1 MKKIKVFITMAL
13 AIIFSLTLKGSVN
26 AVPIY
31 YVDGNSTLNSEYG
44 YTMNLNNISGDR
56 IEVSSN
62 FRWSDYKYLTAG
74 TQLYNVWTAEWPS
87 KGDTWI
93 RYKNVGAVN
102 GRSID
107 LKVTLADYGSI
118 QAIRNGSVQP
128 QVVYY
133 ANSYNFYMIG
143 MSDTILRY
151 EFLASGTNDRV
162 DFKGYLSL
170 LDLDWAQYVEAVS
183 GVDSMYILNGTRL
196 YVDGN
201 AIRSRV
207 EDDNQNDDANPQ
219 FLAQV
224 FINNGAEIKVSTTRW
239 TADLAIYSL
248 GMSSLAP
255 FEQPQ
260 PTKNVDKA
268 VTHVGETVTYT
279 INQFIPMEDP
289 SYLYDNFVISDN
301 ISSAFTIQSG
311 NVKVLDQNNNDA
323 SYIFDISI
331 NGNNVSARMKWDYLR
346 NQGYYSNTYKLVIPC
361 TVNSNLIGFTN
372 ANGTYIDN
380 NSSVTTT
387 RGTKTTNTVTTE
399 VKYQIST
406 SIDHGS
412 ITDTIYDIKGGS
424 SRTVYFTPQK
434 GYYIS
439 KIVVDGVE
447 QNINNFN
454 MLGDSYTISNI
465 SSNHS
470 VQVYTLPMR
479 IRIKID
485 KQDKETGKTIQADAK
500 FEGAE
505 YSIYKDANCTNFV
518 EKLTVDKNGY
528 ATSSDLLLVDYVNG
542 SYNYTETYYVKET
555 KAPTGYNIDTNVY
568 TVYQNTASQNVKVA
582 EQTVTSKEKVIKN
595 SIEITKYIEETDSTL
610 KQKLSGVVF
619 KAVLNSDTS
628 KVYYSTQTDNNG
640 KCVISDLPYGTYTI
654 SEVKIPGIAFD
665 GKFHIG
671 SSNTRQIMF
680 EQFIGEDKSKHSAYV
695 YGDITNIAKK
705 MQITVY
711 KEDTETGTITQGDAH
726 LENAEYTLYRDAAC
740 TDAVE
745 TLTIAKNTDGT
756 YSATSG
762 WYLVGTYYVKETKAP
777 EGYLIDEKV
786 YTVAQDPAAQTE
798 EYTKHI
804 VTSKDNVKR
813 NNIDITKYL
822 EKTDSTEKQN
832 LAGAE
837 FTAQLVS
844 KNSPDSNKLYK
855 AVTDANGNCTIKDLP
870 YGTYRVWESKVPDTA
885 YNGEFYINGAQ
896 TRSTSFEQF
905 IELDKTE
912 REAYRYAD
920 ITDVAKK
927 MQITVY
933 KEDTETGTT
942 TQGDAHLENAE
953 YTLYRDAACT
963 DAVETLTIAK
973 NTDGTYS
980 ATSGWYL
987 VGTYYVKETKAPEGY
1002 LIDEKVYTVAQDP
1015 AAQTEEYTKHIVT
1028 SKDNVKRNNIDITK
1042 YLEKTDSTEKQNLA
1056 GAEFTAQLVSK
1067 NSPDS
1072 NKLYKAVTDA
1082 NGNCT
1087 IKDLPYGTYRVWE
1100 SKVPDTAYNGEF
1112 YINGAQTRST
1122 SFEQF
1127 IELDKTEREAYKYA
1141 DITDVAKKMQIT
1153 VFKEDNETGTATQGD
1168 AHLENA
1174 EYTLYR
1180 DAACTDAVETITIA
1194 KNEDGT
1200 YSATSGW
1207 YLVGTY
1213 YVKETKAPEGYLID
1227 EKVYTVAQDP
1237 AAQKDEHTKHTILSK
1252 DKVMEGMVK
1261 GIKYNNNS
1269 IMSEK
1274 TPAVG
1279 AKLRLTLDSNPE
1291 VYYEGIVDENGYLEF
1306 VDTIDD
1312 THYSSTETHCKETCY
1327 PYTIPYG
1334 VYTISEVQKSNSG
1347 ENIFINKQKTEIRYE
1362 GQTQRYI
1369 LDDEYVRMR
1378 LTITIKDS
1386 ETQKLVPGGAT
1397 YKIWD
1402 VNNQR
1407 WYEEMI
1413 YPSGEKVTEFTTDEK
1428 GQLTINRHLE
1438 AGSYVIYEVKAPEG
1452 YYLNDE
1458 LREGSKGYEFTIGV
1472 VQNGDVKLYH
1482 DDSEVT
1488 LSYVEMPYDNVPTK
1502 IYSYTAETYND
1513 PQKAEIDIEK
1523 LAKQFS
1529 KVQSQESEYGKVS
1542 SPVFEEKGLAK
1553 VSFKLIAA
1561 EDIVTPEGTVRYTKG
1576 QVVSNIKTDKEG
1588 KAKTEK
1594 VYLGKYILE
1603 EVETPNGYIN
1613 VTEPKEITIE
1623 YTNQYEKVQY
1633 LGQNISNETQKV
1645 ELEFEKVYKELEV
1658 SKFKFDEK
1666 EAIFGIYTKEPVKNY
1681 KGESVIGKDELVDVI
1696 KTDDENKLRN
1706 NVELP
1711 EGKYYVKELY
1721 VSSPYAKTNDTYEFS
1736 VEYKNNKDEKI
1747 ELTVNNGKVQN
1758 EASTAELEL
1767 IVYPDVV
1774 YDELEIAKE
1783 KDRDTLEKLAELYGI
1798 ADKTY
1803 GVYLDEKCEK
1813 AVQTIDGEEARFKTN
1828 EDGII
1833 DIPDMPTGTYYL
1845 KEIEAPYGYE
1855 KSEEVIKAEINEE
1868 GKLVL
1873 LTAKEPTKKAK
1884 ILRKY
1889 DTFTKDV
1896 IEGVEFEITDKEGNV
1911 VYTGK
1916 TNKEGEIEVPIIYF
1930 ENEEKY
1936 YYEEKT
1942 APKMY
1947 KADEE
1952 KYEFTAKVD
1961 EEKCEWKAEKIEVG
1975 NDRKTIEEVVI
1986 RKTDSKTG
1994 EALEGCVF
2002 TIALLDDEGKEYV
2015 NSQGETIYLVKEG
2028 VTNEEGEYVIKNVPY
2043 GRYRFIEVKAPE
2055 GYEMDEDMTG
2065 LEFTVDENSPEKIIF
2080 EVTNTGDIAV
2090 VALVIV
2096 AVVCVAGI
2104 VFVVVKNKKKNS
2116 K

>member
-855 AVTDANGNCTIKDLP
+855 AVTDAYGNCTIKDLP

-942 TQGDAHLENAE
+942 TQGDARLENAE

-963 DAVETLTIAK
+963 DAVETL
-973 NTDGTYS
+973 
-980 ATSGWYL
+980 
-987 VGTYYVKETKAPEGY
+987 
-1002 LIDEKVYTVAQDP
+1002 
-1015 AAQTEEYTKHIVT
+1015 
-1028 SKDNVKRNNIDITK
+1028 
-1042 YLEKTDSTEKQNLA
+1042 
-1056 GAEFTAQLVSK
+1056 
-1067 NSPDS
+1067 
-1072 NKLYKAVTDA
+1072 
-1082 NGNCT
+1082 
-1087 IKDLPYGTYRVWE
+1087 
-1100 SKVPDTAYNGEF
+1100 
-1112 YINGAQTRST
+1112 
-1122 SFEQF
+1122 
-1127 IELDKTEREAYKYA
+1127 
-1141 DITDVAKKMQIT
+1141 
-1153 VFKEDNETGTATQGD
+1153 
-1168 AHLENA
+1168 
-1174 EYTLYR
+1174 
-1180 DAACTDAVETITIA
+1180 TIA

-1588 KAKTEK
+1588 KAQTEK

-1613 VTEPKEITIE
+1613 TTEPKEITIE

-1896 IEGVEFEITDKEGNV
+1896 IEGVEFEITDKEENV

-1916 TNKEGEIEVPIIYF
+1916 TNKQGEIEVPIIYF

>member
-942 TQGDAHLENAE
+942 TQGDARLENAE

-963 DAVETLTIAK
+963 DAVETL
-973 NTDGTYS
+973 
-980 ATSGWYL
+980 
-987 VGTYYVKETKAPEGY
+987 
-1002 LIDEKVYTVAQDP
+1002 
-1015 AAQTEEYTKHIVT
+1015 
-1028 SKDNVKRNNIDITK
+1028 
-1042 YLEKTDSTEKQNLA
+1042 
-1056 GAEFTAQLVSK
+1056 
-1067 NSPDS
+1067 
-1072 NKLYKAVTDA
+1072 
-1082 NGNCT
+1082 
-1087 IKDLPYGTYRVWE
+1087 
-1100 SKVPDTAYNGEF
+1100 
-1112 YINGAQTRST
+1112 
-1122 SFEQF
+1122 
-1127 IELDKTEREAYKYA
+1127 
-1141 DITDVAKKMQIT
+1141 
-1153 VFKEDNETGTATQGD
+1153 
-1168 AHLENA
+1168 
-1174 EYTLYR
+1174 
-1180 DAACTDAVETITIA
+1180 TIA

-1588 KAKTEK
+1588 KAQTEK

-1613 VTEPKEITIE
+1613 TTEPKEITIE

-1798 ADKTY
+1798 EDKTY

-1994 EALEGCVF
+1994 EALKGCVF

>member
-942 TQGDAHLENAE
+942 TQGDARLENAE

-963 DAVETLTIAK
+963 DAVETL
-973 NTDGTYS
+973 
-980 ATSGWYL
+980 
-987 VGTYYVKETKAPEGY
+987 
-1002 LIDEKVYTVAQDP
+1002 
-1015 AAQTEEYTKHIVT
+1015 
-1028 SKDNVKRNNIDITK
+1028 
-1042 YLEKTDSTEKQNLA
+1042 
-1056 GAEFTAQLVSK
+1056 
-1067 NSPDS
+1067 
-1072 NKLYKAVTDA
+1072 
-1082 NGNCT
+1082 
-1087 IKDLPYGTYRVWE
+1087 
-1100 SKVPDTAYNGEF
+1100 
-1112 YINGAQTRST
+1112 
-1122 SFEQF
+1122 
-1127 IELDKTEREAYKYA
+1127 
-1141 DITDVAKKMQIT
+1141 
-1153 VFKEDNETGTATQGD
+1153 
-1168 AHLENA
+1168 
-1174 EYTLYR
+1174 
-1180 DAACTDAVETITIA
+1180 TIA

-1588 KAKTEK
+1588 KAQTEK

-1613 VTEPKEITIE
+1613 TTEPKEITIE

-1721 VSSPYAKTNDTYEFS
+1721 VSSPYAKTNDTDEFS

-1747 ELTVNNGKVQN
+1747 ELTVNNGKVEN
-1758 EASTAELEL
+1758 KASTAELEL

-1896 IEGVEFEITDKEGNV
+1896 IEGVEFEITDKEENV

-1916 TNKEGEIEVPIIYF
+1916 TNKQGEIEVPIIYF

>member
-855 AVTDANGNCTIKDLP
+855 AVTDAYGNCTIKDLP

-942 TQGDAHLENAE
+942 TQGDARLENAE

-963 DAVETLTIAK
+963 DAVETL
-973 NTDGTYS
+973 
-980 ATSGWYL
+980 
-987 VGTYYVKETKAPEGY
+987 
-1002 LIDEKVYTVAQDP
+1002 
-1015 AAQTEEYTKHIVT
+1015 
-1028 SKDNVKRNNIDITK
+1028 
-1042 YLEKTDSTEKQNLA
+1042 
-1056 GAEFTAQLVSK
+1056 
-1067 NSPDS
+1067 
-1072 NKLYKAVTDA
+1072 
-1082 NGNCT
+1082 
-1087 IKDLPYGTYRVWE
+1087 
-1100 SKVPDTAYNGEF
+1100 
-1112 YINGAQTRST
+1112 
-1122 SFEQF
+1122 
-1127 IELDKTEREAYKYA
+1127 
-1141 DITDVAKKMQIT
+1141 
-1153 VFKEDNETGTATQGD
+1153 
-1168 AHLENA
+1168 
-1174 EYTLYR
+1174 
-1180 DAACTDAVETITIA
+1180 TIA

-1588 KAKTEK
+1588 KAQTEK

-1613 VTEPKEITIE
+1613 TTEPKEITIE

-1747 ELTVNNGKVQN
+1747 ELTVNNGKVEN
-1758 EASTAELEL
+1758 KASTAELEL

-1896 IEGVEFEITDKEGNV
+1896 IEGVEFEITDKEENV

-1916 TNKEGEIEVPIIYF
+1916 TNKQGEIEVPIIYF

>member
-102 GRSID
+102 GRSVD

-118 QAIRNGSVQP
+118 KAIRNGAVQP

-133 ANSYNFYMIG
+133 ANSYNFYLIG
-143 MSDTILRY
+143 MSDTVLRY

-196 YVDGN
+196 YIDGN

-207 EDDNQNDDANPQ
+207 EDDNANDDANPQ

-372 ANGTYIDN
+372 GNGTYIDN

-454 MLGDSYTISNI
+454 MLGDSYTISNM

-505 YSIYKDANCTNFV
+505 YSIYKDANCTNLV

-568 TVYQNTASQNVKVA
+568 TVYQNTANQNVKVA
-582 EQTVTSKEKVIKN
+582 EQTVTSQEQVIKN

-711 KEDTETGTITQGDAH
+711 NEDTETGTTTQGDAH
-726 LENAEYTLYRDAAC
+726 LENAEYTLYRDAGC

-786 YTVAQDPAAQTE
+786 YTVAQDPSAQTE
-798 EYTKHI
+798 EYTKHTI
-804 VTSKDNVKR
+804 TSKDNVKR

-822 EKTDSTEKQN
+822 EKTDSTKKQN

-905 IELDKTE
+905 VELDKTE

-927 MQITVY
+927 MQITVF
-933 KEDTETGTT
+933 
-942 TQGDAHLENAE
+942 
-953 YTLYRDAACT
+953 
-963 DAVETLTIAK
+963 
-973 NTDGTYS
+973 
-980 ATSGWYL
+980 
-987 VGTYYVKETKAPEGY
+987 
-1002 LIDEKVYTVAQDP
+1002 KV
-1015 AAQTEEYTKHIVT
+1015 
-1028 SKDNVKRNNIDITK
+1028 
-1042 YLEKTDSTEKQNLA
+1042 
-1056 GAEFTAQLVSK
+1056 
-1067 NSPDS
+1067 
-1072 NKLYKAVTDA
+1072 
-1082 NGNCT
+1082 
-1087 IKDLPYGTYRVWE
+1087 
-1100 SKVPDTAYNGEF
+1100 
-1112 YINGAQTRST
+1112 
-1122 SFEQF
+1122 
-1127 IELDKTEREAYKYA
+1127 
-1141 DITDVAKKMQIT
+1141 
-1153 VFKEDNETGTATQGD
+1153 DNETGTATQGD

-1194 KNEDGT
+1194 KNEGGT

-1413 YPSGEKVTEFTTDEK
+1413 YPSGEKITEFTTDEK

-1529 KVQSQESEYGKVS
+1529 KIESQESEYGKVS

-1553 VSFKLIAA
+1553 VSFRLIAA
-1561 EDIVTPEGTVRYTKG
+1561 EDVVTPEGTVRYTKG

-1613 VTEPKEITIE
+1613 TTEPKEITIE

-1633 LGQNISNETQKV
+1633 LGKNISNETQKV

-1658 SKFKFDEK
+1658 SRFKFDEK

-1747 ELTVNNGKVQN
+1747 ELTVNNGKVEN
-1758 EASTAELEL
+1758 KASTAELEL

-1828 EDGII
+1828 ENGII

-1896 IEGVEFEITDKEGNV
+1896 IEKVEFEITDKEGNV

-1930 ENEEKY
+1930 ENGEKY

-1947 KADEE
+1947 KVDEE

-1961 EEKCEWKAEKIEVG
+1961 EEKCEWEAEKIEVG

-2015 NSQGETIYLVKEG
+2015 NSQGKTIYLVKEG

-2065 LEFTVDENSPEKIIF
+2065 LEFTVDENSPETIIF

>member
-942 TQGDAHLENAE
+942 TQGDARLENAE

-963 DAVETLTIAK
+963 DAVETL
-973 NTDGTYS
+973 
-980 ATSGWYL
+980 
-987 VGTYYVKETKAPEGY
+987 
-1002 LIDEKVYTVAQDP
+1002 
-1015 AAQTEEYTKHIVT
+1015 
-1028 SKDNVKRNNIDITK
+1028 
-1042 YLEKTDSTEKQNLA
+1042 
-1056 GAEFTAQLVSK
+1056 
-1067 NSPDS
+1067 
-1072 NKLYKAVTDA
+1072 
-1082 NGNCT
+1082 
-1087 IKDLPYGTYRVWE
+1087 
-1100 SKVPDTAYNGEF
+1100 
-1112 YINGAQTRST
+1112 
-1122 SFEQF
+1122 
-1127 IELDKTEREAYKYA
+1127 
-1141 DITDVAKKMQIT
+1141 
-1153 VFKEDNETGTATQGD
+1153 
-1168 AHLENA
+1168 
-1174 EYTLYR
+1174 
-1180 DAACTDAVETITIA
+1180 TIA

-1588 KAKTEK
+1588 KAQTEK

-1613 VTEPKEITIE
+1613 TTEPKEITIE

-1721 VSSPYAKTNDTYEFS
+1721 VSSPYAKTNDTDEFS

-1747 ELTVNNGKVQN
+1747 ELTVNNGKVEN
-1758 EASTAELEL
+1758 KASTAELEL

>member
-1 MKKIKVFITMAL
+1 MKRIKVFITMAL

-74 TQLYNVWTAEWPS
+74 TQLYNVWTAEWPA

-102 GRSID
+102 GRPVD

-170 LDLDWAQYVEAVS
+170 LDLDWAQYVEAIS

-201 AIRSRV
+201 AIRSRA
-207 EDDNQNDDANPQ
+207 EDDNANDDANPQ

-331 NGNNVSARMKWDYLR
+331 NGNNVSAKMKWDYVR

-399 VKYQIST
+399 VKYQIDT

-447 QNINNFN
+447 QNINDFN

-485 KQDKETGKTIQADAK
+485 KQDIETGKTIQADAK

-505 YSIYKDANCTNFV
+505 YSIYKDANCANFV

-568 TVYQNTASQNVKVA
+568 TVYQNTESQNVKVA
-582 EQTVTSKEKVIKN
+582 EQTVTSKEQVIKN

-610 KQKLSGVVF
+610 KQKLSGVIF

-680 EQFIGEDKSKHSAYV
+680 EQFIGEDKSQHSAYV

-705 MQITVY
+705 MQITVF
-711 KEDTETGTITQGDAH
+711 KEDTETGTTTQGDAH

-740 TDAVE
+740 TDAIE
-745 TLTIAKNTDGT
+745 TITIAKNTDGT

-798 EYTKHI
+798 EYTKHTI
-804 VTSKDNVKR
+804 TSKDNVKR

-822 EKTDSTEKQN
+822 EKTDSTKKQN

-885 YNGEFYINGAQ
+885 YNGEFYINGAT

-912 REAYRYAD
+912 SQAYKYAD

-933 KEDTETGTT
+933 KEDTETGTA

-963 DAVETLTIAK
+963 DAIETITIAK

-1002 LIDEKVYTVAQDP
+1002 LIDET
-1015 AAQTEEYTKHIVT
+1015 
-1028 SKDNVKRNNIDITK
+1028 
-1042 YLEKTDSTEKQNLA
+1042 
-1056 GAEFTAQLVSK
+1056 
-1067 NSPDS
+1067 
-1072 NKLYKAVTDA
+1072 
-1082 NGNCT
+1082 
-1087 IKDLPYGTYRVWE
+1087 
-1100 SKVPDTAYNGEF
+1100 
-1112 YINGAQTRST
+1112 
-1122 SFEQF
+1122 
-1127 IELDKTEREAYKYA
+1127 
-1141 DITDVAKKMQIT
+1141 
-1153 VFKEDNETGTATQGD
+1153 
-1168 AHLENA
+1168 
-1174 EYTLYR
+1174 
-1180 DAACTDAVETITIA
+1180 
-1194 KNEDGT
+1194 
-1200 YSATSGW
+1200 
-1207 YLVGTY
+1207 
-1213 YVKETKAPEGYLID
+1213 
-1227 EKVYTVAQDP
+1227 VYTVAQDP
-1237 AAQKDEHTKHTILSK
+1237 AAQKDEHTKHTILSR

-1274 TPAVG
+1274 DPAVG

-1291 VYYEGIVDENGYLEF
+1291 IYYEGIVDENGYLEF

-1386 ETQKLVPGGAT
+1386 ETKKLVPGGAT

-1402 VNNQR
+1402 VNNQK

-1413 YPSGEKVTEFTTDEK
+1413 YPSGEKITEFTTDEK

-1458 LREGSKGYEFTIGV
+1458 LREGSKGYEFTVGV
-1472 VQNGDVKLYH
+1472 AQDGDVKLYH

-1488 LSYVEMPYDNVPTK
+1488 LSYVEMPYDNIPTK

-1561 EDIVTPEGTVRYTKG
+1561 EDIVTTEGTVRYTKG

-1588 KAKTEK
+1588 KAQTEK

-1603 EVETPNGYIN
+1603 EVETPNGYIST
-1613 VTEPKEITIE
+1613 TEPKEITIE

-1633 LGQNISNETQKV
+1633 LDQNISNETQKV

-1658 SKFKFDEK
+1658 SKFKFDGK

-1681 KGESVIGKDELVDVI
+1681 KGESIIGKDELVDVI

-1721 VSSPYAKTNDTYEFS
+1721 VTSPYAKTNDTYEFS

-1758 EASTAELEL
+1758 EASTSELEL

-1774 YDELEIAKE
+1774 YDELGLAKE

-1813 AVQTIDGEEARFKTN
+1813 AVQTIDGEDARFKTN
-1828 EDGII
+1828 ENGII

-1896 IEGVEFEITDKEGNV
+1896 IEKVEFEITDKEGNV

-1930 ENEEKY
+1930 ENGEKY
-1936 YYEEKT
+1936 YYEEKA

-1947 KADEE
+1947 KVDEE

-1961 EEKCEWKAEKIEVG
+1961 EEKCEWEAEKIEVG

-2015 NSQGETIYLVKEG
+2015 NSQGEKIYLVKEG

-2043 GRYRFIEVKAPE
+2043 GKYRFIEVKAPE

-2090 VALVIV
+2090 VALVVV

-2104 VFVVVKNKKKNS
+2104 VFVVVKNKKKN
-2116 K
+2116 

>member
-855 AVTDANGNCTIKDLP
+855 AVTDAYGNCTIKDLP

-942 TQGDAHLENAE
+942 TQGDARLENAE

-963 DAVETLTIAK
+963 DAVETL
-973 NTDGTYS
+973 
-980 ATSGWYL
+980 
-987 VGTYYVKETKAPEGY
+987 
-1002 LIDEKVYTVAQDP
+1002 
-1015 AAQTEEYTKHIVT
+1015 
-1028 SKDNVKRNNIDITK
+1028 
-1042 YLEKTDSTEKQNLA
+1042 
-1056 GAEFTAQLVSK
+1056 
-1067 NSPDS
+1067 
-1072 NKLYKAVTDA
+1072 
-1082 NGNCT
+1082 
-1087 IKDLPYGTYRVWE
+1087 
-1100 SKVPDTAYNGEF
+1100 
-1112 YINGAQTRST
+1112 
-1122 SFEQF
+1122 
-1127 IELDKTEREAYKYA
+1127 
-1141 DITDVAKKMQIT
+1141 
-1153 VFKEDNETGTATQGD
+1153 
-1168 AHLENA
+1168 
-1174 EYTLYR
+1174 
-1180 DAACTDAVETITIA
+1180 TIA

-1588 KAKTEK
+1588 KAQTEK

-1613 VTEPKEITIE
+1613 TTEPKEITIE

-1721 VSSPYAKTNDTYEFS
+1721 VSSPYAKTNDTDEFS

-1747 ELTVNNGKVQN
+1747 ELTVNNGKVEN
-1758 EASTAELEL
+1758 KASTAELEL

-1994 EALEGCVF
+1994 EALKGCVF

>member
-855 AVTDANGNCTIKDLP
+855 AVTDAYGNCTIKDLP

-942 TQGDAHLENAE
+942 TQGDARLENAE

-963 DAVETLTIAK
+963 DAVETL
-973 NTDGTYS
+973 
-980 ATSGWYL
+980 
-987 VGTYYVKETKAPEGY
+987 
-1002 LIDEKVYTVAQDP
+1002 
-1015 AAQTEEYTKHIVT
+1015 
-1028 SKDNVKRNNIDITK
+1028 
-1042 YLEKTDSTEKQNLA
+1042 
-1056 GAEFTAQLVSK
+1056 
-1067 NSPDS
+1067 
-1072 NKLYKAVTDA
+1072 
-1082 NGNCT
+1082 
-1087 IKDLPYGTYRVWE
+1087 
-1100 SKVPDTAYNGEF
+1100 
-1112 YINGAQTRST
+1112 
-1122 SFEQF
+1122 
-1127 IELDKTEREAYKYA
+1127 
-1141 DITDVAKKMQIT
+1141 
-1153 VFKEDNETGTATQGD
+1153 
-1168 AHLENA
+1168 
-1174 EYTLYR
+1174 
-1180 DAACTDAVETITIA
+1180 TIA

-1588 KAKTEK
+1588 KAQTEK

-1613 VTEPKEITIE
+1613 TTEPKEITIE

-1747 ELTVNNGKVQN
+1747 ELTVNNGKVEN
-1758 EASTAELEL
+1758 KASTAELEL

-1798 ADKTY
+1798 EDKTY

-1994 EALEGCVF
+1994 EALKGCVF

>member
-855 AVTDANGNCTIKDLP
+855 AVTDAYGNCTIKDLP

-942 TQGDAHLENAE
+942 TQGDARLENAE

-963 DAVETLTIAK
+963 DAVETL
-973 NTDGTYS
+973 
-980 ATSGWYL
+980 
-987 VGTYYVKETKAPEGY
+987 
-1002 LIDEKVYTVAQDP
+1002 
-1015 AAQTEEYTKHIVT
+1015 
-1028 SKDNVKRNNIDITK
+1028 
-1042 YLEKTDSTEKQNLA
+1042 
-1056 GAEFTAQLVSK
+1056 
-1067 NSPDS
+1067 
-1072 NKLYKAVTDA
+1072 
-1082 NGNCT
+1082 
-1087 IKDLPYGTYRVWE
+1087 
-1100 SKVPDTAYNGEF
+1100 
-1112 YINGAQTRST
+1112 
-1122 SFEQF
+1122 
-1127 IELDKTEREAYKYA
+1127 
-1141 DITDVAKKMQIT
+1141 
-1153 VFKEDNETGTATQGD
+1153 
-1168 AHLENA
+1168 
-1174 EYTLYR
+1174 
-1180 DAACTDAVETITIA
+1180 TIA

-1588 KAKTEK
+1588 KAQTEK

-1613 VTEPKEITIE
+1613 TTEPKEITIE

-1747 ELTVNNGKVQN
+1747 ELTVNNGKVEN
-1758 EASTAELEL
+1758 KASTAELEL

-1896 IEGVEFEITDKEGNV
+1896 IEGVEFEITDKEENV

-1916 TNKEGEIEVPIIYF
+1916 TNKQGEIEVPIIYF

-1994 EALEGCVF
+1994 EALKGCVF

>member
-1 MKKIKVFITMAL
+1 MKRVKAMLMMILVL
-13 AIIFSLTLKGSVN
+13 GLIIVGKQNIFAYTGIDSQYLFEPSTFDNLVLNYSTLPSVSVSGGSSYTIRDGTCSSGSPSRGV
-26 AVPIY
+26 Y
-31 YVDGNSTLNSEYG
+31 YSNSGAGQNLNSTI
-44 YTMNLNNISGDR
+44 TVFFNNC
-56 IEVSSN
+56 
-62 FRWSDYKYLTAG
+62 G
-74 TQLYNVWTAEWPS
+74 TL
-87 KGDTWI
+87 
-93 RYKNVGAVN
+93 N
-102 GRSID
+102 GRPID
-107 LKVTLADYGSI
+107 MKLIYSDIVT
-118 QAIRNGSVQP
+118 NK
-128 QVVYY
+128 
-133 ANSYNFYMIG
+133 ANSYLYWSAFGSHMLSSNEWWYEGVEHVNADIYFYYHGESSPININTAYLSIFSEDENEGAGANQSSQAYIYNITQMAYASTKQSLVSSRTYYNTYYGTGDGSTEAGSLNCVAFQYKNKDHLNVELYGFGRTSIG
-143 MSDTILRY
+143 YHFQYTPLTATLPSDPVKSVDKTESKLGEKLTYTIEQKISQRYDSAFHYSGLMFSDTIDSNLTY
-151 EFLASGTNDRV
+151 NSLKVYNETGADITASAGSVGYNNSTRKLTYTFNQTYLNNMAYNGQKYKFVIDTTINNSSTSANIQDKAQVAINNSYTMTSNTVNTTLKAKVITHFVNKKGVKIADDVETN
-162 DFKGYLSL
+162 GNL
-170 LDLDWAQYVEAVS
+170 LDSYTTTPKDIYGYRLESNS
-183 GVDSMYILNGTRL
+183 GNTSGKM
-196 YVDGN
+196 
-201 AIRSRV
+201 
-207 EDDNQNDDANPQ
+207 E
-219 FLAQV
+219 
-224 FINNGAEIKVSTTRW
+224 NNITE
-239 TADLAIYSL
+239 
-248 GMSSLAP
+248 
-255 FEQPQ
+255 
-260 PTKNVDKA
+260 
-268 VTHVGETVTYT
+268 VTYV
-279 INQFIPMEDP
+279 
-289 SYLYDNFVISDN
+289 YDLIRVN
-301 ISSAFTIQSG
+301 
-311 NVKVLDQNNNDA
+311 
-323 SYIFDISI
+323 ISI
-331 NGNNVSARMKWDYLR
+331 NKTLEATDSTDVQKLKGAR
-346 NQGYYSNTYKLVIPC
+346 
-361 TVNSNLIGFTN
+361 F
-372 ANGTYIDN
+372 
-380 NSSVTTT
+380 
-387 RGTKTTNTVTTE
+387 
-399 VKYQIST
+399 
-406 SIDHGS
+406 
-412 ITDTIYDIKGGS
+412 
-424 SRTVYFTPQK
+424 
-434 GYYIS
+434 
-439 KIVVDGVE
+439 
-447 QNINNFN
+447 
-454 MLGDSYTISNI
+454 
-465 SSNHS
+465 
-470 VQVYTLPMR
+470 
-479 IRIKID
+479 
-485 KQDKETGKTIQADAK
+485 
-500 FEGAE
+500 
-505 YSIYKDANCTNFV
+505 
-518 EKLTVDKNGY
+518 KLTVNNFADKVQLASPAETYLSTYTDENGHCLITGVPY
-528 ATSSDLLLVDYVNG
+528 GNYTIVEEVVPNTAFSGIFMLNG
-542 SYNYTETYYVKET
+542 SKDRISNFSIDVNKDETLQY
-555 KAPTGYNIDTNVY
+555 
-568 TVYQNTASQNVKVA
+568 
-582 EQTVTSKEKVIKN
+582 
-595 SIEITKYIEETDSTL
+595 SIED
-610 KQKLSGVVF
+610 V
-619 KAVLNSDTS
+619 
-628 KVYYSTQTDNNG
+628 
-640 KCVISDLPYGTYTI
+640 
-654 SEVKIPGIAFD
+654 
-665 GKFHIG
+665 
-671 SSNTRQIMF
+671 
-680 EQFIGEDKSKHSAYV
+680 
-695 YGDITNIAKK
+695 AKK

-711 KEDTETGTITQGDAH
+711 KEDTETGTTTQGDAH
-726 LENAEYTLYRDAAC
+726 LENAEYTLYKDAAC
-740 TDAVE
+740 TDAIE
-745 TLTIAKNTDGT
+745 TITIAKNTDGT

-777 EGYLIDEKV
+777 EGYLIDETV

-798 EYTKHI
+798 EYTKHTI
-804 VTSKDNVKR
+804 TSKDNVKR

-933 KEDTETGTT
+933 KEDNETGTA

-973 NTDGTYS
+973 NEDGTYS

-987 VGTYYVKETKAPEGY
+987 VGTYYVKETKVPEGY
-1002 LIDEKVYTVAQDP
+1002 LIDETVYTVAQDP
-1015 AAQTEEYTKHIVT
+1015 AAQKEEYTKHTIT

-1072 NKLYKAVTDA
+1072 NKLYKAVTDE

-1112 YINGAQTRST
+1112 YINGATTRST

-1141 DITDVAKKMQIT
+1141 DITDVAKKMQI
-1153 VFKEDNETGTATQGD
+1153 VINKEDEETGTKLQGD
-1168 AHLENA
+1168 ATLVGA

-1180 DAACTDAVETITIA
+1180 DAACTDAIETITIA

-1200 YSATSGW
+1200 FSATSGW

-1227 EKVYTVAQDP
+1227 ETVYTVAQDP
-1237 AAQKDEHTKHTILSK
+1237 AAQTEEFSKHNILSK
-1252 DKVMEGMVK
+1252 DKVMK
-1261 GIKYNNNS
+1261 GIVRVIKYNDNS
-1269 IMSEK
+1269 TSTDKSSAMG
-1274 TPAVG
+1274 AV
-1279 AKLRLTLDSNPE
+1279 LRLTLNSNPDK
-1291 VYYEGIVDENGYLEF
+1291 YYEATIDENGYLEF
-1306 VDTIDD
+1306 VDED
-1312 THYSSTETHCKETCY
+1312 YRASQY

-1334 VYTISEVQKSNSG
+1334 KYTISEVKASDTG
-1347 ENIFINKQKTEIRYE
+1347 ENTFIYNQQTQIEYQE
-1362 GQTQRYI
+1362 QTQRYVFN
-1369 LDDEYVRMR
+1369 DEYVRMKLKIEKYDGETSNKL
-1378 LTITIKDS
+1378 LT
-1386 ETQKLVPGGAT
+1386 GAT
-1397 YKIWD
+1397 FKIWD

-1407 WYEEMI
+1407 WYEEMV
-1413 YPSGEKVTEFTTDEK
+1413 YPSGKFISEFTTNDE
-1428 GQLTINRHLE
+1428 GELTINRHLE
-1438 AGSYVIYEVKAPEG
+1438 AGKYILYETKAPEG
-1452 YYLNDE
+1452 YYLDE
-1458 LREGSKGYEFTIGV
+1458 NLREGSQGYEFTIGV
-1472 VQNGDVKLYH
+1472 EADGKVVFYHGKEREELSYDTEKYDNISVKMYKH
-1482 DDSEVT
+1482 TIKINNIAQKATIEVT
-1488 LSYVEMPYDNVPTK
+1488 K
-1502 IYSYTAETYND
+1502 IAE
-1513 PQKAEIDIEK
+1513 
-1523 LAKQFS
+1523 QFS
-1529 KVQSQESEYGKVS
+1529 KVQGQESEYGQIKT
-1542 SPVFEEKGLAK
+1542 PVYEEKGLEGT
-1553 VSFKLIAA
+1553 SFKVVAA

-1576 QVVSNIKTDKEG
+1576 QVVTNITTG
-1588 KAKTEK
+1588 KDGIAKTIP
-1594 VYLGKYILE
+1594 VYLGKYTI
-1603 EVETPNGYIN
+1603 VETNVPNGYILDETPIEVN
-1613 VTEPKEITIE
+1613 IE
-1623 YTNQYEKVQY
+1623 YTNQYEEIQEIKVTK
-1633 LGQNISNETQKV
+1633 NNNRQKV

-1747 ELTVNNGKVQN
+1747 ELTVNNEKVQN

-1828 EDGII
+1828 ENGII

-1896 IEGVEFEITDKEGNV
+1896 IEKVEFEITDKEGNV

-1930 ENEEKY
+1930 ENGEKY

-1947 KADEE
+1947 KVDEE

-1961 EEKCEWKAEKIEVG
+1961 EEKCEWEAEKIEVG

-2055 GYEMDEDMTG
+2055 GYEMEEDMTG
-2065 LEFTVDENSPEKIIF
+2065 LEFTVDENSPERIIF

-2104 VFVVVKNKKKNS
+2104 VFVVKNKKKNS

>member
-279 INQFIPMEDP
+279 INQFIPMEDT

-542 SYNYTETYYVKET
+542 SYKYTETYYVKET
-555 KAPTGYNIDTNVY
+555 KAPTGYNIDTNAY
-568 TVYQNTASQNVKVA
+568 RVYQNTASQNVKVA
-582 EQTVTSKEKVIKN
+582 EQTVTSKEIVIKN

-705 MQITVY
+705 MQITVF
-711 KEDTETGTITQGDAH
+711 KED
-726 LENAEYTLYRDAAC
+726 
-740 TDAVE
+740 
-745 TLTIAKNTDGT
+745 
-756 YSATSG
+756 
-762 WYLVGTYYVKETKAP
+762 
-777 EGYLIDEKV
+777 
-786 YTVAQDPAAQTE
+786 AQ
-798 EYTKHI
+798 
-804 VTSKDNVKR
+804 
-813 NNIDITKYL
+813 
-822 EKTDSTEKQN
+822 
-832 LAGAE
+832 
-837 FTAQLVS
+837 
-844 KNSPDSNKLYK
+844 
-855 AVTDANGNCTIKDLP
+855 
-870 YGTYRVWESKVPDTA
+870 
-885 YNGEFYINGAQ
+885 
-896 TRSTSFEQF
+896 
-905 IELDKTE
+905 
-912 REAYRYAD
+912 
-920 ITDVAKK
+920 
-927 MQITVY
+927 
-933 KEDTETGTT
+933 TGTT

-1002 LIDEKVYTVAQDP
+1002 LIDEKVYTVVQDP
-1015 AAQTEEYTKHIVT
+1015 AAQTEEYTKHTIT

-1072 NKLYKAVTDA
+1072 NKLYKAVTDE

-1127 IELDKTEREAYKYA
+1127 IELDKTEREAYRYA

-1588 KAKTEK
+1588 KAQTEK

-1613 VTEPKEITIE
+1613 TTEPKEITIE

-1658 SKFKFDEK
+1658 SRFKFDEK

>member
-1 MKKIKVFITMAL
+1 MKRVKAMLMMILVLGLIIVGKQNIFAYTGIDSQYLFEPSTFDNLVLNYSTLPSVSVSGGSSYTIRDGTCSSGSPSRGVYYSNSGAGQNLNSTITVFFTNCGTLNGRPIDMKLIYSDIVTNKENSYLYWSAFGSNMLSSNEWWYEGVEHVNADIYFYYHGESSPININVAYL
-13 AIIFSLTLKGSVN
+13 SIFSEDENEGAGANQSSQ
-26 AVPIY
+26 AYIY
-31 YVDGNSTLNSEYG
+31 NVTQMAYASTKQSL
-44 YTMNLNNISGDR
+44 
-56 IEVSSN
+56 VSSRTYYN
-62 FRWSDYKYLTAG
+62 TYYGTGNGSTEAGSLNCVAFQYKNKDHLNVELYGFGRTSIGYHFQYTPLTA
-74 TQLYNVWTAEWPS
+74 TLPS
-87 KGDTWI
+87 DPVKSVDKSESKLGEKLTYTI
-93 RYKNVGAVN
+93 EQKISQRYDSAFHYSG
-102 GRSID
+102 
-107 LKVTLADYGSI
+107 LM
-118 QAIRNGSVQP
+118 
-128 QVVYY
+128 
-133 ANSYNFYMIG
+133 F
-143 MSDTILRY
+143 SDTIDSNLTY
-151 EFLASGTNDRV
+151 NSLKVYNETGADITASAGSVGYNNSTRKLTYTFNQTYLNNMAYNGQKYKFVIDTTINNSSTSANIQDKAQVTINNSYTMTSNTVNTTLKAKVITHFVNKKGVKIADDVETN
-162 DFKGYLSL
+162 GNL
-170 LDLDWAQYVEAVS
+170 LDSYTTTPKDIYGYKLESNS
-183 GVDSMYILNGTRL
+183 GNTSGKMET
-196 YVDGN
+196 
-201 AIRSRV
+201 
-207 EDDNQNDDANPQ
+207 
-219 FLAQV
+219 
-224 FINNGAEIKVSTTRW
+224 
-239 TADLAIYSL
+239 
-248 GMSSLAP
+248 
-255 FEQPQ
+255 
-260 PTKNVDKA
+260 NV
-268 VTHVGETVTYT
+268 TEVTYV
-279 INQFIPMEDP
+279 
-289 SYLYDNFVISDN
+289 YDLIRVN
-301 ISSAFTIQSG
+301 
-311 NVKVLDQNNNDA
+311 
-323 SYIFDISI
+323 ISI
-331 NGNNVSARMKWDYLR
+331 NKTLEATDSTDVQKLKGAR
-346 NQGYYSNTYKLVIPC
+346 
-361 TVNSNLIGFTN
+361 F
-372 ANGTYIDN
+372 
-380 NSSVTTT
+380 
-387 RGTKTTNTVTTE
+387 
-399 VKYQIST
+399 
-406 SIDHGS
+406 
-412 ITDTIYDIKGGS
+412 
-424 SRTVYFTPQK
+424 
-434 GYYIS
+434 
-439 KIVVDGVE
+439 
-447 QNINNFN
+447 
-454 MLGDSYTISNI
+454 
-465 SSNHS
+465 
-470 VQVYTLPMR
+470 
-479 IRIKID
+479 
-485 KQDKETGKTIQADAK
+485 
-500 FEGAE
+500 
-505 YSIYKDANCTNFV
+505 
-518 EKLTVDKNGY
+518 KLTVNNFADKVQLASPAETYLSTYTDENGHCLITGVPY
-528 ATSSDLLLVDYVNG
+528 GNYTIVEEVVPNTAFSGIFMLNG
-542 SYNYTETYYVKET
+542 SKDRISSF
-555 KAPTGYNIDTNVY
+555 NIDVNKDETLQY
-568 TVYQNTASQNVKVA
+568 
-582 EQTVTSKEKVIKN
+582 
-595 SIEITKYIEETDSTL
+595 SIED
-610 KQKLSGVVF
+610 V
-619 KAVLNSDTS
+619 
-628 KVYYSTQTDNNG
+628 
-640 KCVISDLPYGTYTI
+640 
-654 SEVKIPGIAFD
+654 
-665 GKFHIG
+665 
-671 SSNTRQIMF
+671 
-680 EQFIGEDKSKHSAYV
+680 
-695 YGDITNIAKK
+695 AKK

-711 KEDTETGTITQGDAH
+711 KEDTETGTTTQGDAH

-745 TLTIAKNTDGT
+745 TITIAKNADGT

-786 YTVAQDPAAQTE
+786 YTVAQDPATQTE
-798 EYTKHI
+798 EYTKHTI
-804 VTSKDNVKR
+804 TSKDNVKR

-822 EKTDSTEKQN
+822 EKTDSTKKQN

-855 AVTDANGNCTIKDLP
+855 AVTDKNGNCTIKDLP

-885 YNGEFYINGAQ
+885 YNGEFYINGAT

-905 IELDKTE
+905 IELDGTE
-912 REAYRYAD
+912 REAYKYAD

-973 NTDGTYS
+973 NADGTYS

-1002 LIDEKVYTVAQDP
+1002 LIDETVYTVAQDP
-1015 AAQTEEYTKHIVT
+1015 AAQTEEYTKHTVT

-1072 NKLYKAVTDA
+1072 NKLYKAVTDE

-1112 YINGAQTRST
+1112 YINGATTRST

-1127 IELDKTEREAYKYA
+1127 IELDGTEREAYKYA
-1141 DITDVAKKMQIT
+1141 DITDVAKKMQI
-1153 VFKEDNETGTATQGD
+1153 VINKEDEETGTKLQGD
-1168 AHLENA
+1168 ATLVGA

-1180 DAACTDAVETITIA
+1180 DEACTDAIETITIA

-1200 YSATSGW
+1200 FSATSGW
-1207 YLVGTY
+1207 YLVGKY

-1227 EKVYTVAQDP
+1227 EKVYPVEQIPSEQTE
-1237 AAQKDEHTKHTILSK
+1237 EHSTHNILSK
-1252 DKVMEGMVK
+1252 DKVMK
-1261 GIKYNNNS
+1261 GIVRVIKYNDNS
-1269 IMSEK
+1269 TSTDKSSAMG
-1274 TPAVG
+1274 AV
-1279 AKLRLTLDSNPE
+1279 LRLTLNSNPDK
-1291 VYYEGIVDENGYLEF
+1291 YYEATIDENGYLEF
-1306 VDTIDD
+1306 VDED
-1312 THYSSTETHCKETCY
+1312 YRASQY

-1334 VYTISEVQKSNSG
+1334 KYTISEVKASDTG
-1347 ENIFINKQKTEIRYE
+1347 ENTFIYNQQTQIEYQE
-1362 GQTQRYI
+1362 QTQRYVFN
-1369 LDDEYVRMR
+1369 DEYVRMKLKIEKYDGETSKKL
-1378 LTITIKDS
+1378 LT
-1386 ETQKLVPGGAT
+1386 GAT
-1397 YKIWD
+1397 FKIWD

-1407 WYEEMI
+1407 WYEEMV
-1413 YPSGEKVTEFTTDEK
+1413 YPSGKFISEFTTNDE
-1428 GQLTINRHLE
+1428 GELTINRHLE
-1438 AGSYVIYEVKAPEG
+1438 AGKYILYEIKAPEG
-1452 YYLNDE
+1452 YYLDE
-1458 LREGSKGYEFTIGV
+1458 NLREESQGYEFTIGV
-1472 VQNGDVKLYH
+1472 EADGKVVFYHGKEREELSYDTEKYDNIPVKMYKH
-1482 DDSEVT
+1482 TIKINNIAQKATIEVT
-1488 LSYVEMPYDNVPTK
+1488 K
-1502 IYSYTAETYND
+1502 IAE
-1513 PQKAEIDIEK
+1513 
-1523 LAKQFS
+1523 QFS
-1529 KVQSQESEYGKVS
+1529 KVQGQESEYGQIKT
-1542 SPVFEEKGLAK
+1542 PVYEEKGLEGT
-1553 VSFKLIAA
+1553 SFKLVAA

-1576 QVVSNIKTDKEG
+1576 QVVTNITTG
-1588 KAKTEK
+1588 KDGIAKTIP
-1594 VYLGKYILE
+1594 VYLGKYTI
-1603 EVETPNGYIN
+1603 VEKNVPNGYILDETPIEVN
-1613 VTEPKEITIE
+1613 IE
-1623 YTNQYEKVQY
+1623 YTNQYEEVQEIKVTK
-1633 LGQNISNETQKV
+1633 NNNRQKV

-1747 ELTVNNGKVQN
+1747 ELTVNNGKVEN
-1758 EASTAELEL
+1758 KASTAELEL

-1774 YDELEIAKE
+1774 YDELGLEKE

-1828 EDGII
+1828 ENGII

-1896 IEGVEFEITDKEGNV
+1896 IEGVEFEITDEEGNV

-1930 ENEEKY
+1930 ENGEKY

-1947 KADEE
+1947 KVDEE

-1961 EEKCEWKAEKIEVG
+1961 EEKCEWEAEKIEVG

-2065 LEFTVDENSPEKIIF
+2065 LEFTVDENSPERIIF

>member
-855 AVTDANGNCTIKDLP
+855 AVTDAYGNCTIKDLP

-942 TQGDAHLENAE
+942 TQGDARLENAE

-963 DAVETLTIAK
+963 DAVETL
-973 NTDGTYS
+973 
-980 ATSGWYL
+980 
-987 VGTYYVKETKAPEGY
+987 
-1002 LIDEKVYTVAQDP
+1002 
-1015 AAQTEEYTKHIVT
+1015 
-1028 SKDNVKRNNIDITK
+1028 
-1042 YLEKTDSTEKQNLA
+1042 
-1056 GAEFTAQLVSK
+1056 
-1067 NSPDS
+1067 
-1072 NKLYKAVTDA
+1072 
-1082 NGNCT
+1082 
-1087 IKDLPYGTYRVWE
+1087 
-1100 SKVPDTAYNGEF
+1100 
-1112 YINGAQTRST
+1112 
-1122 SFEQF
+1122 
-1127 IELDKTEREAYKYA
+1127 
-1141 DITDVAKKMQIT
+1141 
-1153 VFKEDNETGTATQGD
+1153 
-1168 AHLENA
+1168 
-1174 EYTLYR
+1174 
-1180 DAACTDAVETITIA
+1180 TIA

-1588 KAKTEK
+1588 KAQTEK

-1613 VTEPKEITIE
+1613 TTEPKEITIE

-1721 VSSPYAKTNDTYEFS
+1721 VSSPYAKTNDTDEFS

-1798 ADKTY
+1798 EDKTY

-1896 IEGVEFEITDKEGNV
+1896 IEGVEFEITDKEENV

-1916 TNKEGEIEVPIIYF
+1916 TNKQGEIEVPIIYF

>member
-1 MKKIKVFITMAL
+1 MKRVKAMLMMILVLGLIIVGKQNIFAYTGIDSQYLFEPSTFDNLVLNYSTLPSVSVSGGSSYTIKDGTCSSGSPSRGVYYSNSGAGQNLNSTITVFFNNCGTLNGRPIDMKLIYSDIVTNKENSYLYWSAFGSHMLSSNEWWYEGVEHVNADIYFYYHGESSPININVAYL
-13 AIIFSLTLKGSVN
+13 SIFSEDENEGAGANQSSQ
-26 AVPIY
+26 AYIY
-31 YVDGNSTLNSEYG
+31 NVTQMAYASTKQSL
-44 YTMNLNNISGDR
+44 
-56 IEVSSN
+56 VSSRTYYN
-62 FRWSDYKYLTAG
+62 TYYGTGDGSTEAGSLNCVAFQYKNKDHLNVELYGFGRTSIGYHFQYTPLTA
-74 TQLYNVWTAEWPS
+74 TLPS
-87 KGDTWI
+87 GPVKSVDKTESKLGEKLTYTI
-93 RYKNVGAVN
+93 EQKISQRYDSAFHYSG
-102 GRSID
+102 
-107 LKVTLADYGSI
+107 LM
-118 QAIRNGSVQP
+118 
-128 QVVYY
+128 
-133 ANSYNFYMIG
+133 F
-143 MSDTILRY
+143 SDTIDSNLTY
-151 EFLASGTNDRV
+151 NSLKVYNETGADITASAGSVGYNNSTRKLTYTFNQTYLNNMAYNGQKYKFVIDTTINNSSTSANIQDKAQVTINNSYTMTSNIVNTTLKAKVITHFINKKGVKIADDVETNGNLLDSYTTTPKDIYGYKLESNSGNTSGKMGTN
-162 DFKGYLSL
+162 
-170 LDLDWAQYVEAVS
+170 
-183 GVDSMYILNGTRL
+183 
-196 YVDGN
+196 
-201 AIRSRV
+201 
-207 EDDNQNDDANPQ
+207 
-219 FLAQV
+219 
-224 FINNGAEIKVSTTRW
+224 
-239 TADLAIYSL
+239 
-248 GMSSLAP
+248 
-255 FEQPQ
+255 
-260 PTKNVDKA
+260 
-268 VTHVGETVTYT
+268 VTEVTYV
-279 INQFIPMEDP
+279 
-289 SYLYDNFVISDN
+289 YDLIRVN
-301 ISSAFTIQSG
+301 
-311 NVKVLDQNNNDA
+311 
-323 SYIFDISI
+323 ISI
-331 NGNNVSARMKWDYLR
+331 NKTLEATDSTAVQKLKGAR
-346 NQGYYSNTYKLVIPC
+346 
-361 TVNSNLIGFTN
+361 F
-372 ANGTYIDN
+372 
-380 NSSVTTT
+380 
-387 RGTKTTNTVTTE
+387 
-399 VKYQIST
+399 
-406 SIDHGS
+406 
-412 ITDTIYDIKGGS
+412 
-424 SRTVYFTPQK
+424 
-434 GYYIS
+434 
-439 KIVVDGVE
+439 
-447 QNINNFN
+447 
-454 MLGDSYTISNI
+454 
-465 SSNHS
+465 
-470 VQVYTLPMR
+470 
-479 IRIKID
+479 
-485 KQDKETGKTIQADAK
+485 
-500 FEGAE
+500 
-505 YSIYKDANCTNFV
+505 
-518 EKLTVDKNGY
+518 KLTVNNFADKVQLASPAETYLSTYTDENGHCLITGVPY
-528 ATSSDLLLVDYVNG
+528 GNYTIVEEVVPNTAFSGIFMLNG
-542 SYNYTETYYVKET
+542 SKDRISNF
-555 KAPTGYNIDTNVY
+555 NIDVNKDETLQY
-568 TVYQNTASQNVKVA
+568 
-582 EQTVTSKEKVIKN
+582 
-595 SIEITKYIEETDSTL
+595 SIE
-610 KQKLSGVVF
+610 
-619 KAVLNSDTS
+619 
-628 KVYYSTQTDNNG
+628 
-640 KCVISDLPYGTYTI
+640 
-654 SEVKIPGIAFD
+654 
-665 GKFHIG
+665 
-671 SSNTRQIMF
+671 
-680 EQFIGEDKSKHSAYV
+680 
-695 YGDITNIAKK
+695 
-705 MQITVY
+705 
-711 KEDTETGTITQGDAH
+711 
-726 LENAEYTLYRDAAC
+726 
-740 TDAVE
+740 
-745 TLTIAKNTDGT
+745 
-756 YSATSG
+756 
-762 WYLVGTYYVKETKAP
+762 
-777 EGYLIDEKV
+777 
-786 YTVAQDPAAQTE
+786 
-798 EYTKHI
+798 
-804 VTSKDNVKR
+804 
-813 NNIDITKYL
+813 
-822 EKTDSTEKQN
+822 
-832 LAGAE
+832 
-837 FTAQLVS
+837 
-844 KNSPDSNKLYK
+844 
-855 AVTDANGNCTIKDLP
+855 
-870 YGTYRVWESKVPDTA
+870 
-885 YNGEFYINGAQ
+885 
-896 TRSTSFEQF
+896 
-905 IELDKTE
+905 
-912 REAYRYAD
+912 
-920 ITDVAKK
+920 DVAKK

-963 DAVETLTIAK
+963 DAVETITIAK
-973 NTDGTYS
+973 NEDGTYS

-1141 DITDVAKKMQIT
+1141 DITDVAKKMQI
-1153 VFKEDNETGTATQGD
+1153 VINKEDEETGTKLQGD
-1168 AHLENA
+1168 ATLVGA

-1180 DAACTDAVETITIA
+1180 DAACTDAIETITIA

-1207 YLVGTY
+1207 YLVGKY

-1227 EKVYTVAQDP
+1227 EKVYPVEQIPSEQTE
-1237 AAQKDEHTKHTILSK
+1237 EHSTHNILSK
-1252 DKVMEGMVK
+1252 DKVMK
-1261 GIKYNNNS
+1261 GIVRVIKYNDNS
-1269 IMSEK
+1269 TSTDKSSAMG
-1274 TPAVG
+1274 AV
-1279 AKLRLTLDSNPE
+1279 LRLTLNSNPDK
-1291 VYYEGIVDENGYLEF
+1291 YYEATIDENGYLEF
-1306 VDTIDD
+1306 VDED
-1312 THYSSTETHCKETCY
+1312 YRASQY

-1334 VYTISEVQKSNSG
+1334 KYTISEVKASDAG
-1347 ENIFINKQKTEIRYE
+1347 ENTFIYNQQTKIEYQE
-1362 GQTQRYI
+1362 QTQRYI
-1369 LDDEYVRMR
+1369 FNDEYVRMKLKIEKYDGETSKKL
-1378 LTITIKDS
+1378 LT
-1386 ETQKLVPGGAT
+1386 GAT
-1397 YKIWD
+1397 FKIWD

-1413 YPSGEKVTEFTTDEK
+1413 YPSGKFISEFTTNDE
-1428 GQLTINRHLE
+1428 GELTINRHLE
-1438 AGSYVIYEVKAPEG
+1438 AGKYILYEIKAPEG
-1452 YYLNDE
+1452 YYLDE
-1458 LREGSKGYEFTIGV
+1458 NLREGSQGYEFTIGV
-1472 VQNGDVKLYH
+1472 EADGKVVFYHGKEREELSYDTENYDNIPVKMYKH
-1482 DDSEVT
+1482 TIKINNIAQKATIEVT
-1488 LSYVEMPYDNVPTK
+1488 K
-1502 IYSYTAETYND
+1502 IAE
-1513 PQKAEIDIEK
+1513 
-1523 LAKQFS
+1523 QFS
-1529 KVQSQESEYGKVS
+1529 KVQGQESEYGQIKT
-1542 SPVFEEKGLAK
+1542 PVYEEKGLEGT
-1553 VSFKLIAA
+1553 SFKLVAA

-1576 QVVSNIKTDKEG
+1576 QVVTNITTG
-1588 KAKTEK
+1588 KDGIAKTIP
-1594 VYLGKYILE
+1594 VYLGKYTI
-1603 EVETPNGYIN
+1603 VEANVPNGYILDETPIEVN
-1613 VTEPKEITIE
+1613 IE
-1623 YTNQYEKVQY
+1623 YTNQYEEVQEIKVTK
-1633 LGQNISNETQKV
+1633 NNNRQKV

-1896 IEGVEFEITDKEGNV
+1896 IEGVEFEITDKEENV

-1916 TNKEGEIEVPIIYF
+1916 TNKQGEIEVPIIYF

-2090 VALVIV
+2090 VVLVIV
-2096 AVVCVAGI
+2096 AVVCAAGI
-2104 VFVVVKNKKKNS
+2104 VFVVVKNKKKKS

>member
-855 AVTDANGNCTIKDLP
+855 AVTDAYGNCTIKDLP

-942 TQGDAHLENAE
+942 TQGDARLENAE

-963 DAVETLTIAK
+963 DAVETL
-973 NTDGTYS
+973 
-980 ATSGWYL
+980 
-987 VGTYYVKETKAPEGY
+987 
-1002 LIDEKVYTVAQDP
+1002 
-1015 AAQTEEYTKHIVT
+1015 
-1028 SKDNVKRNNIDITK
+1028 
-1042 YLEKTDSTEKQNLA
+1042 
-1056 GAEFTAQLVSK
+1056 
-1067 NSPDS
+1067 
-1072 NKLYKAVTDA
+1072 
-1082 NGNCT
+1082 
-1087 IKDLPYGTYRVWE
+1087 
-1100 SKVPDTAYNGEF
+1100 
-1112 YINGAQTRST
+1112 
-1122 SFEQF
+1122 
-1127 IELDKTEREAYKYA
+1127 
-1141 DITDVAKKMQIT
+1141 
-1153 VFKEDNETGTATQGD
+1153 
-1168 AHLENA
+1168 
-1174 EYTLYR
+1174 
-1180 DAACTDAVETITIA
+1180 TIA

-1588 KAKTEK
+1588 KAQTEK

-1613 VTEPKEITIE
+1613 TTEPKEITIE

-1798 ADKTY
+1798 EDKTY

-1994 EALEGCVF
+1994 EALKGCVF

>member
-855 AVTDANGNCTIKDLP
+855 AVTDAYGNCTIKDLP

-942 TQGDAHLENAE
+942 TQGDARLENAE

-963 DAVETLTIAK
+963 DAVETL
-973 NTDGTYS
+973 
-980 ATSGWYL
+980 
-987 VGTYYVKETKAPEGY
+987 
-1002 LIDEKVYTVAQDP
+1002 
-1015 AAQTEEYTKHIVT
+1015 
-1028 SKDNVKRNNIDITK
+1028 
-1042 YLEKTDSTEKQNLA
+1042 
-1056 GAEFTAQLVSK
+1056 
-1067 NSPDS
+1067 
-1072 NKLYKAVTDA
+1072 
-1082 NGNCT
+1082 
-1087 IKDLPYGTYRVWE
+1087 
-1100 SKVPDTAYNGEF
+1100 
-1112 YINGAQTRST
+1112 
-1122 SFEQF
+1122 
-1127 IELDKTEREAYKYA
+1127 
-1141 DITDVAKKMQIT
+1141 
-1153 VFKEDNETGTATQGD
+1153 
-1168 AHLENA
+1168 
-1174 EYTLYR
+1174 
-1180 DAACTDAVETITIA
+1180 TIA

-1588 KAKTEK
+1588 KAQTEK

-1613 VTEPKEITIE
+1613 TTEPKEITIE

-1896 IEGVEFEITDKEGNV
+1896 IEGVEFEITDKEENV

-1916 TNKEGEIEVPIIYF
+1916 TNKQGEIEVPIIYF

-1994 EALEGCVF
+1994 EALKGCVF

>member
-942 TQGDAHLENAE
+942 TQGDARLENAE

-963 DAVETLTIAK
+963 DAVETL
-973 NTDGTYS
+973 
-980 ATSGWYL
+980 
-987 VGTYYVKETKAPEGY
+987 
-1002 LIDEKVYTVAQDP
+1002 
-1015 AAQTEEYTKHIVT
+1015 
-1028 SKDNVKRNNIDITK
+1028 
-1042 YLEKTDSTEKQNLA
+1042 
-1056 GAEFTAQLVSK
+1056 
-1067 NSPDS
+1067 
-1072 NKLYKAVTDA
+1072 
-1082 NGNCT
+1082 
-1087 IKDLPYGTYRVWE
+1087 
-1100 SKVPDTAYNGEF
+1100 
-1112 YINGAQTRST
+1112 
-1122 SFEQF
+1122 
-1127 IELDKTEREAYKYA
+1127 
-1141 DITDVAKKMQIT
+1141 
-1153 VFKEDNETGTATQGD
+1153 
-1168 AHLENA
+1168 
-1174 EYTLYR
+1174 
-1180 DAACTDAVETITIA
+1180 TIA

-1588 KAKTEK
+1588 KAQTEK

-1613 VTEPKEITIE
+1613 TTEPKEITIE

-1721 VSSPYAKTNDTYEFS
+1721 VSSPYAKTNDTDEFS

-1798 ADKTY
+1798 EDKTY

-1896 IEGVEFEITDKEGNV
+1896 IEGVEFEITDKEENV

-1916 TNKEGEIEVPIIYF
+1916 TNKQGEIEVPIIYF

>member
-942 TQGDAHLENAE
+942 TQGDARLENAE

-963 DAVETLTIAK
+963 DAVETL
-973 NTDGTYS
+973 
-980 ATSGWYL
+980 
-987 VGTYYVKETKAPEGY
+987 
-1002 LIDEKVYTVAQDP
+1002 
-1015 AAQTEEYTKHIVT
+1015 
-1028 SKDNVKRNNIDITK
+1028 
-1042 YLEKTDSTEKQNLA
+1042 
-1056 GAEFTAQLVSK
+1056 
-1067 NSPDS
+1067 
-1072 NKLYKAVTDA
+1072 
-1082 NGNCT
+1082 
-1087 IKDLPYGTYRVWE
+1087 
-1100 SKVPDTAYNGEF
+1100 
-1112 YINGAQTRST
+1112 
-1122 SFEQF
+1122 
-1127 IELDKTEREAYKYA
+1127 
-1141 DITDVAKKMQIT
+1141 
-1153 VFKEDNETGTATQGD
+1153 
-1168 AHLENA
+1168 
-1174 EYTLYR
+1174 
-1180 DAACTDAVETITIA
+1180 TIA

-1588 KAKTEK
+1588 KAQTEK

-1613 VTEPKEITIE
+1613 TTEPKEITIE

-1721 VSSPYAKTNDTYEFS
+1721 VSSPYAKTNDTDEFS

-1747 ELTVNNGKVQN
+1747 ELTVNNGKVEN
-1758 EASTAELEL
+1758 KASTAELEL

-1994 EALEGCVF
+1994 EALKGCVF

>member
-813 NNIDITKYL
+813 NNIDIT
-822 EKTDSTEKQN
+822 
-832 LAGAE
+832 
-837 FTAQLVS
+837 
-844 KNSPDSNKLYK
+844 
-855 AVTDANGNCTIKDLP
+855 
-870 YGTYRVWESKVPDTA
+870 
-885 YNGEFYINGAQ
+885 
-896 TRSTSFEQF
+896 
-905 IELDKTE
+905 
-912 REAYRYAD
+912 
-920 ITDVAKK
+920 
-927 MQITVY
+927 
-933 KEDTETGTT
+933 
-942 TQGDAHLENAE
+942 
-953 YTLYRDAACT
+953 
-963 DAVETLTIAK
+963 
-973 NTDGTYS
+973 
-980 ATSGWYL
+980 
-987 VGTYYVKETKAPEGY
+987 
-1002 LIDEKVYTVAQDP
+1002 
-1015 AAQTEEYTKHIVT
+1015 
-1028 SKDNVKRNNIDITK
+1028 
-1042 YLEKTDSTEKQNLA
+1042 
-1056 GAEFTAQLVSK
+1056 
-1067 NSPDS
+1067 
-1072 NKLYKAVTDA
+1072 
-1082 NGNCT
+1082 
-1087 IKDLPYGTYRVWE
+1087 
-1100 SKVPDTAYNGEF
+1100 
-1112 YINGAQTRST
+1112 
-1122 SFEQF
+1122 
-1127 IELDKTEREAYKYA
+1127 
-1141 DITDVAKKMQIT
+1141 
-1153 VFKEDNETGTATQGD
+1153 
-1168 AHLENA
+1168 
-1174 EYTLYR
+1174 
-1180 DAACTDAVETITIA
+1180 
-1194 KNEDGT
+1194 
-1200 YSATSGW
+1200 
-1207 YLVGTY
+1207 
-1213 YVKETKAPEGYLID
+1213 
-1227 EKVYTVAQDP
+1227 
-1237 AAQKDEHTKHTILSK
+1237 
-1252 DKVMEGMVK
+1252 
-1261 GIKYNNNS
+1261 
-1269 IMSEK
+1269 
-1274 TPAVG
+1274 
-1279 AKLRLTLDSNPE
+1279 
-1291 VYYEGIVDENGYLEF
+1291 
-1306 VDTIDD
+1306 
-1312 THYSSTETHCKETCY
+1312 
-1327 PYTIPYG
+1327 
-1334 VYTISEVQKSNSG
+1334 
-1347 ENIFINKQKTEIRYE
+1347 
-1362 GQTQRYI
+1362 
-1369 LDDEYVRMR
+1369 
-1378 LTITIKDS
+1378 
-1386 ETQKLVPGGAT
+1386 
-1397 YKIWD
+1397 
-1402 VNNQR
+1402 
-1407 WYEEMI
+1407 
-1413 YPSGEKVTEFTTDEK
+1413 
-1428 GQLTINRHLE
+1428 
-1438 AGSYVIYEVKAPEG
+1438 
-1452 YYLNDE
+1452 
-1458 LREGSKGYEFTIGV
+1458 
-1472 VQNGDVKLYH
+1472 
-1482 DDSEVT
+1482 
-1488 LSYVEMPYDNVPTK
+1488 
-1502 IYSYTAETYND
+1502 
-1513 PQKAEIDIEK
+1513 
-1523 LAKQFS
+1523 
-1529 KVQSQESEYGKVS
+1529 
-1542 SPVFEEKGLAK
+1542 
-1553 VSFKLIAA
+1553 
-1561 EDIVTPEGTVRYTKG
+1561 
-1576 QVVSNIKTDKEG
+1576 
-1588 KAKTEK
+1588 
-1594 VYLGKYILE
+1594 
-1603 EVETPNGYIN
+1603 
-1613 VTEPKEITIE
+1613 
-1623 YTNQYEKVQY
+1623 
-1633 LGQNISNETQKV
+1633 
-1645 ELEFEKVYKELEV
+1645 
-1658 SKFKFDEK
+1658 
-1666 EAIFGIYTKEPVKNY
+1666 
-1681 KGESVIGKDELVDVI
+1681 
-1696 KTDDENKLRN
+1696 
-1706 NVELP
+1706 
-1711 EGKYYVKELY
+1711 
-1721 VSSPYAKTNDTYEFS
+1721 
-1736 VEYKNNKDEKI
+1736 
-1747 ELTVNNGKVQN
+1747 
-1758 EASTAELEL
+1758 
-1767 IVYPDVV
+1767 
-1774 YDELEIAKE
+1774 
-1783 KDRDTLEKLAELYGI
+1783 
-1798 ADKTY
+1798 
-1803 GVYLDEKCEK
+1803 
-1813 AVQTIDGEEARFKTN
+1813 
-1828 EDGII
+1828 
-1833 DIPDMPTGTYYL
+1833 
-1845 KEIEAPYGYE
+1845 
-1855 KSEEVIKAEINEE
+1855 
-1868 GKLVL
+1868 
-1873 LTAKEPTKKAK
+1873 
-1884 ILRKY
+1884 
-1889 DTFTKDV
+1889 
-1896 IEGVEFEITDKEGNV
+1896 
-1911 VYTGK
+1911 
-1916 TNKEGEIEVPIIYF
+1916 
-1930 ENEEKY
+1930 
-1936 YYEEKT
+1936 
-1942 APKMY
+1942 
-1947 KADEE
+1947 
-1952 KYEFTAKVD
+1952 
-1961 EEKCEWKAEKIEVG
+1961 
-1975 NDRKTIEEVVI
+1975 
-1986 RKTDSKTG
+1986 
-1994 EALEGCVF
+1994 
-2002 TIALLDDEGKEYV
+2002 
-2015 NSQGETIYLVKEG
+2015 
-2028 VTNEEGEYVIKNVPY
+2028 
-2043 GRYRFIEVKAPE
+2043 
-2055 GYEMDEDMTG
+2055 
-2065 LEFTVDENSPEKIIF
+2065 
-2080 EVTNTGDIAV
+2080 
-2090 VALVIV
+2090 
-2096 AVVCVAGI
+2096 
-2104 VFVVVKNKKKNS
+2104 
-2116 K
+2116 

>member
-1 MKKIKVFITMAL
+1 MKRVKAMLMMILVLGLIIVGKQNIFAYTGIDSQYLFEPSTFDNLVLNYSTLPSVSVSGGSSYTIKDGTCSSGSPSRGVYYSNSGAGQNLNSTITVFFNNCGTLNGRPIDMKLIYSDIVTNKENSYLYWSAFGSHMLSSNEWWYEGVEHVNADIYFYYHGESSPININVAYL
-13 AIIFSLTLKGSVN
+13 SIFSEDENEGAGANQSSQ
-26 AVPIY
+26 AYIY
-31 YVDGNSTLNSEYG
+31 NVTQMAYASTKQSL
-44 YTMNLNNISGDR
+44 
-56 IEVSSN
+56 VSSRTYYN
-62 FRWSDYKYLTAG
+62 TYYGTGDGSTEAGSLNCVAFQYKNKDHLNVELYGFGRTSIGYHFQYTPLTA
-74 TQLYNVWTAEWPS
+74 TLPS
-87 KGDTWI
+87 GPVKSVDKTESKLGEKLTYTI
-93 RYKNVGAVN
+93 EQKISQRYDSAFHYSG
-102 GRSID
+102 
-107 LKVTLADYGSI
+107 LM
-118 QAIRNGSVQP
+118 
-128 QVVYY
+128 
-133 ANSYNFYMIG
+133 F
-143 MSDTILRY
+143 SDTIDSNLTY
-151 EFLASGTNDRV
+151 NSLKVYNETGADITASAGSVGYNNSTRKLTYTFNQTYLNNMAYNGQKYKFVIDTTINNSSTSANIQDKAQVTINNSYTMTSNIVNTTLKAKVITHFINKKGVKIADDVETNGNLLDSYTTTPKDIYGYKLESNSGNTSGKMGTN
-162 DFKGYLSL
+162 
-170 LDLDWAQYVEAVS
+170 
-183 GVDSMYILNGTRL
+183 
-196 YVDGN
+196 
-201 AIRSRV
+201 
-207 EDDNQNDDANPQ
+207 
-219 FLAQV
+219 
-224 FINNGAEIKVSTTRW
+224 
-239 TADLAIYSL
+239 
-248 GMSSLAP
+248 
-255 FEQPQ
+255 
-260 PTKNVDKA
+260 
-268 VTHVGETVTYT
+268 VTEVTYV
-279 INQFIPMEDP
+279 
-289 SYLYDNFVISDN
+289 YDLIRVN
-301 ISSAFTIQSG
+301 
-311 NVKVLDQNNNDA
+311 
-323 SYIFDISI
+323 ISI
-331 NGNNVSARMKWDYLR
+331 NKTLEATDSTAVQKLKGAR
-346 NQGYYSNTYKLVIPC
+346 
-361 TVNSNLIGFTN
+361 F
-372 ANGTYIDN
+372 
-380 NSSVTTT
+380 
-387 RGTKTTNTVTTE
+387 
-399 VKYQIST
+399 
-406 SIDHGS
+406 
-412 ITDTIYDIKGGS
+412 
-424 SRTVYFTPQK
+424 
-434 GYYIS
+434 
-439 KIVVDGVE
+439 
-447 QNINNFN
+447 
-454 MLGDSYTISNI
+454 
-465 SSNHS
+465 
-470 VQVYTLPMR
+470 
-479 IRIKID
+479 
-485 KQDKETGKTIQADAK
+485 
-500 FEGAE
+500 
-505 YSIYKDANCTNFV
+505 
-518 EKLTVDKNGY
+518 KLTVNNFADKVQLASPAETYLSTYTDENGHCLITGVPY
-528 ATSSDLLLVDYVNG
+528 GNYTIVEEVVPNTAFSGIFMLNG
-542 SYNYTETYYVKET
+542 SKDRISNF
-555 KAPTGYNIDTNVY
+555 NIDVNKDETLQY
-568 TVYQNTASQNVKVA
+568 
-582 EQTVTSKEKVIKN
+582 
-595 SIEITKYIEETDSTL
+595 SIED
-610 KQKLSGVVF
+610 V
-619 KAVLNSDTS
+619 
-628 KVYYSTQTDNNG
+628 
-640 KCVISDLPYGTYTI
+640 
-654 SEVKIPGIAFD
+654 
-665 GKFHIG
+665 
-671 SSNTRQIMF
+671 
-680 EQFIGEDKSKHSAYV
+680 
-695 YGDITNIAKK
+695 AKK

-711 KEDTETGTITQGDAH
+711 KEDTETGTTTQGDAH

-745 TLTIAKNTDGT
+745 TITIAKNEDGT

-855 AVTDANGNCTIKDLP
+855 AVTDAYGNCTIKDLP

-963 DAVETLTIAK
+963 DAVETITIAK
-973 NTDGTYS
+973 NEDGTYS

-1082 NGNCT
+1082 YGNCT

-1127 IELDKTEREAYKYA
+1127 IELDKTEREAYRYA

-1153 VFKEDNETGTATQGD
+1153 VYKEDTETGTTTQGD

-1227 EKVYTVAQDP
+1227 EKVYPVEQIPSEQTE
-1237 AAQKDEHTKHTILSK
+1237 EHSTHNILSK
-1252 DKVMEGMVK
+1252 DKVMK
-1261 GIKYNNNS
+1261 GIVRVIKYNDNS
-1269 IMSEK
+1269 TSTDKSSAMG
-1274 TPAVG
+1274 AV
-1279 AKLRLTLDSNPE
+1279 LRLTLNSNPDK
-1291 VYYEGIVDENGYLEF
+1291 YYEATIDENGYLEF
-1306 VDTIDD
+1306 VDED
-1312 THYSSTETHCKETCY
+1312 YRASQY

-1334 VYTISEVQKSNSG
+1334 KYTISEVKASDAG
-1347 ENIFINKQKTEIRYE
+1347 ENTFIYNQQTKIEYQE
-1362 GQTQRYI
+1362 QTQRYI
-1369 LDDEYVRMR
+1369 FNDEYVRMKLKIEKYDGETSKKL
-1378 LTITIKDS
+1378 LT
-1386 ETQKLVPGGAT
+1386 GAT
-1397 YKIWD
+1397 FKIWD

-1413 YPSGEKVTEFTTDEK
+1413 YPSGKFISEFTTNDE
-1428 GQLTINRHLE
+1428 GELTINRHLE
-1438 AGSYVIYEVKAPEG
+1438 AGKYILYEIKAPEG
-1452 YYLNDE
+1452 YYLDE
-1458 LREGSKGYEFTIGV
+1458 NLREGSQGYEFTIGV
-1472 VQNGDVKLYH
+1472 EADGKVVFYHGKEREELSYDTENYDNIPVKMYKH
-1482 DDSEVT
+1482 TIKINNIAQKATIEVT
-1488 LSYVEMPYDNVPTK
+1488 K
-1502 IYSYTAETYND
+1502 IAE
-1513 PQKAEIDIEK
+1513 
-1523 LAKQFS
+1523 QFS
-1529 KVQSQESEYGKVS
+1529 KVQGQESEYGQIKT
-1542 SPVFEEKGLAK
+1542 PVYEEKGLEGT
-1553 VSFKLIAA
+1553 SFKLVAA

-1576 QVVSNIKTDKEG
+1576 QVVTNITTG
-1588 KAKTEK
+1588 KDGIAKTIP
-1594 VYLGKYILE
+1594 VYLGKYTI
-1603 EVETPNGYIN
+1603 VEANVPNGYILDETPIEVN
-1613 VTEPKEITIE
+1613 IE
-1623 YTNQYEKVQY
+1623 YTNQYEEVQEIKVTK
-1633 LGQNISNETQKV
+1633 NNNRQKV

-1747 ELTVNNGKVQN
+1747 ELTVNNGKVEN
-1758 EASTAELEL
+1758 KASTAELEL

-1896 IEGVEFEITDKEGNV
+1896 IEGVEFEITDKEENV

-1916 TNKEGEIEVPIIYF
+1916 TNKQGEIEVPIIYF

-2096 AVVCVAGI
+2096 AVVCAAGI
-2104 VFVVVKNKKKNS
+2104 VFVVVKNKKKKS

>member
-822 EKTDSTEKQN
+822 EKTDSTKKQN

-870 YGTYRVWESKVPDTA
+870 YGTYR
-885 YNGEFYINGAQ
+885 I
-896 TRSTSFEQF
+896 
-905 IELDKTE
+905 
-912 REAYRYAD
+912 
-920 ITDVAKK
+920 
-927 MQITVY
+927 
-933 KEDTETGTT
+933 
-942 TQGDAHLENAE
+942 
-953 YTLYRDAACT
+953 
-963 DAVETLTIAK
+963 
-973 NTDGTYS
+973 
-980 ATSGWYL
+980 
-987 VGTYYVKETKAPEGY
+987 
-1002 LIDEKVYTVAQDP
+1002 
-1015 AAQTEEYTKHIVT
+1015 
-1028 SKDNVKRNNIDITK
+1028 
-1042 YLEKTDSTEKQNLA
+1042 
-1056 GAEFTAQLVSK
+1056 
-1067 NSPDS
+1067 
-1072 NKLYKAVTDA
+1072 
-1082 NGNCT
+1082 
-1087 IKDLPYGTYRVWE
+1087 WE

-1721 VSSPYAKTNDTYEFS
+1721 VSSPYAKTNDTDEFS

-2096 AVVCVAGI
+2096 AVVCAAGI
-2104 VFVVVKNKKKNS
+2104 VFVVVKNKKKKS

>member
-912 REAYRYAD
+912 REAY
-920 ITDVAKK
+920 
-927 MQITVY
+927 
-933 KEDTETGTT
+933 
-942 TQGDAHLENAE
+942 
-953 YTLYRDAACT
+953 
-963 DAVETLTIAK
+963 
-973 NTDGTYS
+973 
-980 ATSGWYL
+980 
-987 VGTYYVKETKAPEGY
+987 
-1002 LIDEKVYTVAQDP
+1002 
-1015 AAQTEEYTKHIVT
+1015 
-1028 SKDNVKRNNIDITK
+1028 
-1042 YLEKTDSTEKQNLA
+1042 
-1056 GAEFTAQLVSK
+1056 
-1067 NSPDS
+1067 
-1072 NKLYKAVTDA
+1072 
-1082 NGNCT
+1082 
-1087 IKDLPYGTYRVWE
+1087 
-1100 SKVPDTAYNGEF
+1100 
-1112 YINGAQTRST
+1112 
-1122 SFEQF
+1122 
-1127 IELDKTEREAYKYA
+1127 KYA

-1721 VSSPYAKTNDTYEFS
+1721 VSSPYAKTNDTDEFS

-1747 ELTVNNGKVQN
+1747 ELTVNNGKVEN
-1758 EASTAELEL
+1758 KASTAELEL

>member
-855 AVTDANGNCTIKDLP
+855 AVTDAYGNCTIKDLP

-942 TQGDAHLENAE
+942 TQGDARLENAE

-963 DAVETLTIAK
+963 DAVETL
-973 NTDGTYS
+973 
-980 ATSGWYL
+980 
-987 VGTYYVKETKAPEGY
+987 
-1002 LIDEKVYTVAQDP
+1002 
-1015 AAQTEEYTKHIVT
+1015 
-1028 SKDNVKRNNIDITK
+1028 
-1042 YLEKTDSTEKQNLA
+1042 
-1056 GAEFTAQLVSK
+1056 
-1067 NSPDS
+1067 
-1072 NKLYKAVTDA
+1072 
-1082 NGNCT
+1082 
-1087 IKDLPYGTYRVWE
+1087 
-1100 SKVPDTAYNGEF
+1100 
-1112 YINGAQTRST
+1112 
-1122 SFEQF
+1122 
-1127 IELDKTEREAYKYA
+1127 
-1141 DITDVAKKMQIT
+1141 
-1153 VFKEDNETGTATQGD
+1153 
-1168 AHLENA
+1168 
-1174 EYTLYR
+1174 
-1180 DAACTDAVETITIA
+1180 TIA

-1588 KAKTEK
+1588 KAQTEK

-1613 VTEPKEITIE
+1613 TTEPKEITIE

-1994 EALEGCVF
+1994 EALKGCVF

>member
-942 TQGDAHLENAE
+942 TQGDARLENAE

-963 DAVETLTIAK
+963 DAVETL
-973 NTDGTYS
+973 
-980 ATSGWYL
+980 
-987 VGTYYVKETKAPEGY
+987 
-1002 LIDEKVYTVAQDP
+1002 
-1015 AAQTEEYTKHIVT
+1015 
-1028 SKDNVKRNNIDITK
+1028 
-1042 YLEKTDSTEKQNLA
+1042 
-1056 GAEFTAQLVSK
+1056 
-1067 NSPDS
+1067 
-1072 NKLYKAVTDA
+1072 
-1082 NGNCT
+1082 
-1087 IKDLPYGTYRVWE
+1087 
-1100 SKVPDTAYNGEF
+1100 
-1112 YINGAQTRST
+1112 
-1122 SFEQF
+1122 
-1127 IELDKTEREAYKYA
+1127 
-1141 DITDVAKKMQIT
+1141 
-1153 VFKEDNETGTATQGD
+1153 
-1168 AHLENA
+1168 
-1174 EYTLYR
+1174 
-1180 DAACTDAVETITIA
+1180 TIA

-1588 KAKTEK
+1588 KAQTEK

-1613 VTEPKEITIE
+1613 TTEPKEITIE

-1896 IEGVEFEITDKEGNV
+1896 IEGVEFEITDKEENV

-1916 TNKEGEIEVPIIYF
+1916 TNKQGEIEVPIIYF

>member
-942 TQGDAHLENAE
+942 TQGDARLENAE

-963 DAVETLTIAK
+963 DAVETL
-973 NTDGTYS
+973 
-980 ATSGWYL
+980 
-987 VGTYYVKETKAPEGY
+987 
-1002 LIDEKVYTVAQDP
+1002 
-1015 AAQTEEYTKHIVT
+1015 
-1028 SKDNVKRNNIDITK
+1028 
-1042 YLEKTDSTEKQNLA
+1042 
-1056 GAEFTAQLVSK
+1056 
-1067 NSPDS
+1067 
-1072 NKLYKAVTDA
+1072 
-1082 NGNCT
+1082 
-1087 IKDLPYGTYRVWE
+1087 
-1100 SKVPDTAYNGEF
+1100 
-1112 YINGAQTRST
+1112 
-1122 SFEQF
+1122 
-1127 IELDKTEREAYKYA
+1127 
-1141 DITDVAKKMQIT
+1141 
-1153 VFKEDNETGTATQGD
+1153 
-1168 AHLENA
+1168 
-1174 EYTLYR
+1174 
-1180 DAACTDAVETITIA
+1180 TIA

-1588 KAKTEK
+1588 KAQTEK

-1613 VTEPKEITIE
+1613 TTEPKEITIE

-1798 ADKTY
+1798 EDKTY

-1896 IEGVEFEITDKEGNV
+1896 IEGVEFEITDKEENV

-1916 TNKEGEIEVPIIYF
+1916 TNKQGEIEVPIIYF

-1994 EALEGCVF
+1994 EALKGCVF

>member
-942 TQGDAHLENAE
+942 TQGDARLENAE

-963 DAVETLTIAK
+963 DAVETL
-973 NTDGTYS
+973 
-980 ATSGWYL
+980 
-987 VGTYYVKETKAPEGY
+987 
-1002 LIDEKVYTVAQDP
+1002 
-1015 AAQTEEYTKHIVT
+1015 
-1028 SKDNVKRNNIDITK
+1028 
-1042 YLEKTDSTEKQNLA
+1042 
-1056 GAEFTAQLVSK
+1056 
-1067 NSPDS
+1067 
-1072 NKLYKAVTDA
+1072 
-1082 NGNCT
+1082 
-1087 IKDLPYGTYRVWE
+1087 
-1100 SKVPDTAYNGEF
+1100 
-1112 YINGAQTRST
+1112 
-1122 SFEQF
+1122 
-1127 IELDKTEREAYKYA
+1127 
-1141 DITDVAKKMQIT
+1141 
-1153 VFKEDNETGTATQGD
+1153 
-1168 AHLENA
+1168 
-1174 EYTLYR
+1174 
-1180 DAACTDAVETITIA
+1180 TIA

-1588 KAKTEK
+1588 KAQTEK

-1613 VTEPKEITIE
+1613 TTEPKEITIE

>member
-885 YNGEFYINGAQ
+885 YNGEFYINGVQ

-942 TQGDAHLENAE
+942 TQGDARLENAE

-963 DAVETLTIAK
+963 DAVETL
-973 NTDGTYS
+973 
-980 ATSGWYL
+980 
-987 VGTYYVKETKAPEGY
+987 
-1002 LIDEKVYTVAQDP
+1002 
-1015 AAQTEEYTKHIVT
+1015 
-1028 SKDNVKRNNIDITK
+1028 
-1042 YLEKTDSTEKQNLA
+1042 
-1056 GAEFTAQLVSK
+1056 
-1067 NSPDS
+1067 
-1072 NKLYKAVTDA
+1072 
-1082 NGNCT
+1082 
-1087 IKDLPYGTYRVWE
+1087 
-1100 SKVPDTAYNGEF
+1100 
-1112 YINGAQTRST
+1112 
-1122 SFEQF
+1122 
-1127 IELDKTEREAYKYA
+1127 
-1141 DITDVAKKMQIT
+1141 
-1153 VFKEDNETGTATQGD
+1153 
-1168 AHLENA
+1168 
-1174 EYTLYR
+1174 
-1180 DAACTDAVETITIA
+1180 TIA

-1588 KAKTEK
+1588 KAQTEK

-1613 VTEPKEITIE
+1613 TTEPKEITIE

-1747 ELTVNNGKVQN
+1747 ELTVNNGKVEN
-1758 EASTAELEL
+1758 KASTAELEL

-1798 ADKTY
+1798 EDKTY

-1994 EALEGCVF
+1994 EALKGCVF

>member
-855 AVTDANGNCTIKDLP
+855 AVTDA
-870 YGTYRVWESKVPDTA
+870 Y
-885 YNGEFYINGAQ
+885 
-896 TRSTSFEQF
+896 
-905 IELDKTE
+905 
-912 REAYRYAD
+912 
-920 ITDVAKK
+920 
-927 MQITVY
+927 
-933 KEDTETGTT
+933 
-942 TQGDAHLENAE
+942 
-953 YTLYRDAACT
+953 
-963 DAVETLTIAK
+963 
-973 NTDGTYS
+973 
-980 ATSGWYL
+980 
-987 VGTYYVKETKAPEGY
+987 
-1002 LIDEKVYTVAQDP
+1002 
-1015 AAQTEEYTKHIVT
+1015 
-1028 SKDNVKRNNIDITK
+1028 
-1042 YLEKTDSTEKQNLA
+1042 
-1056 GAEFTAQLVSK
+1056 
-1067 NSPDS
+1067 
-1072 NKLYKAVTDA
+1072 
-1082 NGNCT
+1082 GNCT

-1588 KAKTEK
+1588 KAQTEK

-1613 VTEPKEITIE
+1613 TTEPKEITIE

-1747 ELTVNNGKVQN
+1747 ELTVNNGKVEN
-1758 EASTAELEL
+1758 KASTAELEL

-1896 IEGVEFEITDKEGNV
+1896 IEGVEFEITDKEENV

-1916 TNKEGEIEVPIIYF
+1916 TNKQGEIEVPIIYF

>member
-555 KAPTGYNIDTNVY
+555 KAPTGYNIDTNAY
-568 TVYQNTASQNVKVA
+568 RVYQNTASQNVKVA

-855 AVTDANGNCTIKDLP
+855 AVTDAYGNCTIKDLP

-912 REAYRYAD
+912 REAYR
-920 ITDVAKK
+920 
-927 MQITVY
+927 
-933 KEDTETGTT
+933 
-942 TQGDAHLENAE
+942 
-953 YTLYRDAACT
+953 
-963 DAVETLTIAK
+963 
-973 NTDGTYS
+973 
-980 ATSGWYL
+980 
-987 VGTYYVKETKAPEGY
+987 
-1002 LIDEKVYTVAQDP
+1002 
-1015 AAQTEEYTKHIVT
+1015 
-1028 SKDNVKRNNIDITK
+1028 
-1042 YLEKTDSTEKQNLA
+1042 
-1056 GAEFTAQLVSK
+1056 
-1067 NSPDS
+1067 
-1072 NKLYKAVTDA
+1072 
-1082 NGNCT
+1082 
-1087 IKDLPYGTYRVWE
+1087 
-1100 SKVPDTAYNGEF
+1100 
-1112 YINGAQTRST
+1112 
-1122 SFEQF
+1122 
-1127 IELDKTEREAYKYA
+1127 YA

-1334 VYTISEVQKSNSG
+1334 VYTISEVQKSKSG

-1588 KAKTEK
+1588 KAQTEK

-1613 VTEPKEITIE
+1613 TTEPKEITIE

-1747 ELTVNNGKVQN
+1747 ELTVNNGKVEN
-1758 EASTAELEL
+1758 KASTAELEL

-1896 IEGVEFEITDKEGNV
+1896 IEGVEFEITDKEENV

-1916 TNKEGEIEVPIIYF
+1916 TNKQGEIEVPIIYF

>member
-855 AVTDANGNCTIKDLP
+855 AVTDAYGNCTIKDLP

-942 TQGDAHLENAE
+942 TQGDARLENAE

-963 DAVETLTIAK
+963 DAVETL
-973 NTDGTYS
+973 
-980 ATSGWYL
+980 
-987 VGTYYVKETKAPEGY
+987 
-1002 LIDEKVYTVAQDP
+1002 
-1015 AAQTEEYTKHIVT
+1015 
-1028 SKDNVKRNNIDITK
+1028 
-1042 YLEKTDSTEKQNLA
+1042 
-1056 GAEFTAQLVSK
+1056 
-1067 NSPDS
+1067 
-1072 NKLYKAVTDA
+1072 
-1082 NGNCT
+1082 
-1087 IKDLPYGTYRVWE
+1087 
-1100 SKVPDTAYNGEF
+1100 
-1112 YINGAQTRST
+1112 
-1122 SFEQF
+1122 
-1127 IELDKTEREAYKYA
+1127 
-1141 DITDVAKKMQIT
+1141 
-1153 VFKEDNETGTATQGD
+1153 
-1168 AHLENA
+1168 
-1174 EYTLYR
+1174 
-1180 DAACTDAVETITIA
+1180 TIA

-1588 KAKTEK
+1588 KAQTEK

-1613 VTEPKEITIE
+1613 TTEPKEITIE

-1721 VSSPYAKTNDTYEFS
+1721 VSSPYAKTNDTDEFS

-1747 ELTVNNGKVQN
+1747 ELTVNNGKVEN
-1758 EASTAELEL
+1758 KASTAELEL

-1798 ADKTY
+1798 EDKTY

-1896 IEGVEFEITDKEGNV
+1896 IEGVEFEITDKEENV

-1916 TNKEGEIEVPIIYF
+1916 TNKQGEIEVPIIYF

>member
-942 TQGDAHLENAE
+942 TQGDARLENAE

-963 DAVETLTIAK
+963 DAVETL
-973 NTDGTYS
+973 
-980 ATSGWYL
+980 
-987 VGTYYVKETKAPEGY
+987 
-1002 LIDEKVYTVAQDP
+1002 
-1015 AAQTEEYTKHIVT
+1015 
-1028 SKDNVKRNNIDITK
+1028 
-1042 YLEKTDSTEKQNLA
+1042 
-1056 GAEFTAQLVSK
+1056 
-1067 NSPDS
+1067 
-1072 NKLYKAVTDA
+1072 
-1082 NGNCT
+1082 
-1087 IKDLPYGTYRVWE
+1087 
-1100 SKVPDTAYNGEF
+1100 
-1112 YINGAQTRST
+1112 
-1122 SFEQF
+1122 
-1127 IELDKTEREAYKYA
+1127 
-1141 DITDVAKKMQIT
+1141 
-1153 VFKEDNETGTATQGD
+1153 
-1168 AHLENA
+1168 
-1174 EYTLYR
+1174 
-1180 DAACTDAVETITIA
+1180 TIA

-1588 KAKTEK
+1588 KAQTEK

-1613 VTEPKEITIE
+1613 TTEPKEITIE

-1798 ADKTY
+1798 EDKTY

-1896 IEGVEFEITDKEGNV
+1896 IEGVEFEITDKEENV

-1916 TNKEGEIEVPIIYF
+1916 TNKQGEIEVPIIYF

>member
-855 AVTDANGNCTIKDLP
+855 AVTDAYGNCTIKDLP

-963 DAVETLTIAK
+963 DAVETL
-973 NTDGTYS
+973 
-980 ATSGWYL
+980 
-987 VGTYYVKETKAPEGY
+987 
-1002 LIDEKVYTVAQDP
+1002 
-1015 AAQTEEYTKHIVT
+1015 
-1028 SKDNVKRNNIDITK
+1028 
-1042 YLEKTDSTEKQNLA
+1042 
-1056 GAEFTAQLVSK
+1056 
-1067 NSPDS
+1067 
-1072 NKLYKAVTDA
+1072 
-1082 NGNCT
+1082 
-1087 IKDLPYGTYRVWE
+1087 
-1100 SKVPDTAYNGEF
+1100 
-1112 YINGAQTRST
+1112 
-1122 SFEQF
+1122 
-1127 IELDKTEREAYKYA
+1127 
-1141 DITDVAKKMQIT
+1141 
-1153 VFKEDNETGTATQGD
+1153 
-1168 AHLENA
+1168 
-1174 EYTLYR
+1174 
-1180 DAACTDAVETITIA
+1180 TIA

-1588 KAKTEK
+1588 KAQTEK

-1613 VTEPKEITIE
+1613 TTEPKEITIE

-1721 VSSPYAKTNDTYEFS
+1721 VSSPYAKTNDTDEFS

-1747 ELTVNNGKVQN
+1747 ELTVNNGKVEN
-1758 EASTAELEL
+1758 KASTAELEL

>member
-855 AVTDANGNCTIKDLP
+855 AVTDAYGNCTIKDLP

-942 TQGDAHLENAE
+942 TQGDARLENAE

-963 DAVETLTIAK
+963 DAVETL
-973 NTDGTYS
+973 
-980 ATSGWYL
+980 
-987 VGTYYVKETKAPEGY
+987 
-1002 LIDEKVYTVAQDP
+1002 
-1015 AAQTEEYTKHIVT
+1015 
-1028 SKDNVKRNNIDITK
+1028 
-1042 YLEKTDSTEKQNLA
+1042 
-1056 GAEFTAQLVSK
+1056 
-1067 NSPDS
+1067 
-1072 NKLYKAVTDA
+1072 
-1082 NGNCT
+1082 
-1087 IKDLPYGTYRVWE
+1087 
-1100 SKVPDTAYNGEF
+1100 
-1112 YINGAQTRST
+1112 
-1122 SFEQF
+1122 
-1127 IELDKTEREAYKYA
+1127 
-1141 DITDVAKKMQIT
+1141 
-1153 VFKEDNETGTATQGD
+1153 
-1168 AHLENA
+1168 
-1174 EYTLYR
+1174 
-1180 DAACTDAVETITIA
+1180 TIA

-1588 KAKTEK
+1588 KAQTEK

-1613 VTEPKEITIE
+1613 TTEPKEITIE

-1721 VSSPYAKTNDTYEFS
+1721 VSSPYAKTNDTDEFS

-1747 ELTVNNGKVQN
+1747 ELTVNNGKVEN
-1758 EASTAELEL
+1758 KASTAELEL

-1896 IEGVEFEITDKEGNV
+1896 IEGVEFEITDKEENV

-1916 TNKEGEIEVPIIYF
+1916 TNKQGEIEVPIIYF

-1994 EALEGCVF
+1994 EALKGCVF

>member
-942 TQGDAHLENAE
+942 TQGDARLENAE

-963 DAVETLTIAK
+963 DAVETL
-973 NTDGTYS
+973 
-980 ATSGWYL
+980 
-987 VGTYYVKETKAPEGY
+987 
-1002 LIDEKVYTVAQDP
+1002 
-1015 AAQTEEYTKHIVT
+1015 
-1028 SKDNVKRNNIDITK
+1028 
-1042 YLEKTDSTEKQNLA
+1042 
-1056 GAEFTAQLVSK
+1056 
-1067 NSPDS
+1067 
-1072 NKLYKAVTDA
+1072 
-1082 NGNCT
+1082 
-1087 IKDLPYGTYRVWE
+1087 
-1100 SKVPDTAYNGEF
+1100 
-1112 YINGAQTRST
+1112 
-1122 SFEQF
+1122 
-1127 IELDKTEREAYKYA
+1127 
-1141 DITDVAKKMQIT
+1141 
-1153 VFKEDNETGTATQGD
+1153 
-1168 AHLENA
+1168 
-1174 EYTLYR
+1174 
-1180 DAACTDAVETITIA
+1180 TIA

-1588 KAKTEK
+1588 KAQTEK

-1613 VTEPKEITIE
+1613 TTEPKEITIE

-1896 IEGVEFEITDKEGNV
+1896 IEGVEFEITDKEENV

-1916 TNKEGEIEVPIIYF
+1916 TNKQGEIEVPIIYF

-1994 EALEGCVF
+1994 EALKGCVF